1 MSSHSSVNWDFAGT
15 ILGVL
20 GIARIPDAISPLH
33 EQWLSSRTVASALE
47 WVPQVVEK
55 GVPGLKDLRS
65 LYPDS
70 SFRLLEQSVQDL
82 KVEAKRCGSLQRA

>member
-1 MSSHSSVNWDFAGT
+1 M
-15 ILGVL
+15 L
-20 GIARIPDAISPLH
+20 GIARIPDAISPLC
-33 EQWLSSRTVASALE
+33 EQWRSSRTVASALK

-82 KVEAKRCGSLQRA
+82 EVEAKRCGSLQRA